1 MNASSEGPGS
11 SSLQRKSGFSQT
23 FSSLRYRDYRL
34 LFLSTLLASGG
45 NWVQQISLGWLIYE
59 FTGSAFL
66 VGALHGARTLPFL
79 LGSPLGGVLTDKME
93 RRILLLMTQIALGV
107 LALGFALLLIL
118 DWVQIWHFFAFTL
131 VSGVAWAINNPV
143 RQAMVVNTL
152 PSEEL
157 LNGIALTNSAFN
169 VNRIAGPALG
179 GLLIALF
186 GPALNFLVQALLFL
200 SVVLVII
207 PMRSETK
214 KEARN
219 TLEISFMRSF
229 TEGIRYV
236 RKEPTT
242 RALLILTMVPAI
254 FVIPFTTGLM
264 PVFAEDVV
272 HVGPDGLG
280 ILLMAFGTGSLIGPL
295 LIAGRPDIPHRGVI
309 ILLSAGMG
317 GVALIALSQTSNM
330 LIAMLVLV
338 PAGIAMMLYHTLTN
352 TTLQIL
358 TPDEFRGRVTS
369 LYMMDHGLV
378 PLGSVIAGALAQAW
392 GAPTAILIGG
402 VACTV
407 VVAMASVRYEI
418 VRRL

>member
-45 NWVQQISLGWLIYE
+45 NWVQQITLGWLIYE

-295 LIAGRPDIPHRGVI
+295 LIAGRPDIPHRGVV